1 MPTLITQFSSRIAPD
16 VPGAPAARVRQALID
31 AATEFCTRTH
41 AWNEIQDA
49 ILVSANN
56 ADYELELP
64 SHAIPLTVEEV
75 WAGSD
80 RLTPLTMTQLHLV
93 LPDWQS
99 ATGTPAY
106 YNAEVDMLGFRV
118 FPAPAASGLK
128 LRIRGSFAPT
138 EASESLP
145 DFMWTKYRETLAS
158 GAKARLLVATE
169 SVAWSN
175 PKLGAYHQTLFDS
188 GIADARIAV
197 LHGRVA
203 GVLTVTPRRFG

>member
-1 MPTLITQFSSRIAPD
+1 MTTLITQFASRISPH
-16 VPGAPAARVRQALID
+16 VPGAPAALVRQALID
-31 AATEFCTRTH
+31 AATEFCTRTN

-49 ILVSANN
+49 ILTSANN

-64 SHAIPLTVEEV
+64 SGAIPLIVEEV
-75 WAGSD
+75 WSEGD
-80 RLTPLTMTQLHLV
+80 RLVPLTMAQLHLV
-93 LPDWQS
+93 LPDWQT
-99 ATGTPAY
+99 AIGTPAY
-106 YNAEVDMLGFRV
+106 YNSEFDMLGFRV

-158 GAKARLLVATE
+158 GAKARLLVAPE

-175 PKLGAYHQTLFDS
+175 PKLGAYHQALFDS

-203 GVLTVTPRRFG
+203 GTLTVTPRSFR